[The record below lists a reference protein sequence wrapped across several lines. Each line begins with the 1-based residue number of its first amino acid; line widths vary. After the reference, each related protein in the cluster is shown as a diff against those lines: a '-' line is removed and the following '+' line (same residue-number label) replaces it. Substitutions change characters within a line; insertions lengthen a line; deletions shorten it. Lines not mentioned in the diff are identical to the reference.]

1 MSTIVI
7 VEDDENIRRL
17 ISYTLEG
24 SGFACQSFGDGA
36 AMFEALRAE
45 SEVSLFL
52 LDIMLPEMS
61 GTEILKRL
69 RMHALYRDTP
79 VMMLTAKSAELD
91 KVTALDMGA
100 DDYMTKP
107 FGVMELISRVRALLR
122 RSSQTAAVEESP
134 DKELRFL
141 SLVLQEGR
149 HRVCLEGPEGQ
160 QKLELSLKEYE
171 LLHLLMLNQGLVLS
185 RDVIMT
191 RIWGYEYEGESRTID
206 MHIKQLRQKLGELGG
221 YIRTV
226 RGVGY
231 VLSEE
236 A

>member
-36 AMFEALRAE
+36 AMFAALRAE

-52 LDIMLPEMS
+52 LDIMLPEMP

-122 RSSQTAAVEESP
+122 RSNQTAAVEESP

-149 HRVCLEGPEGQ
+149 HRVCLERPEGQ